1 LARWVEAAD
10 TELDSTTAEEDEEEK
25 EEEEEDKKEEEVWEI
40 WDWDALDN
48 ETVAAAVA
56 PDDRSMSVSEVS
68 SSELDWAEGEEEESE
83 DDPDME
89 VPSMGERS
97 SMEFEEGEEEE
108 EEEGEQEEKTE
119 DEPTAVAPAHP
130 APAME
135 DDTGQD
141 AALWGW
147 VEPTWFKI
155 SVSLSGK
162 VIVVDVSSRQT
173 FRQVKFWIW
182 VKERILPCQQRLFWE
197 RIEVDDTYWIV
208 ESCEVSLVLVSK
220 VYAMYKVVISCP
232 NLDYDSS
239 YCGLREGECIQLVQ
253 RVIRVAIGM
262 WPWAVDVGMFSDD
275 ELEELRVLLAR
286 HAAWELGIQAA

>member
-1 LARWVEAAD
+1 MVEAAD
-10 TELDSTTAEEDEEEK
+10 TELDSTTAEEDEEEE
-25 EEEEEDKKEEEVWEI
+25 EEEEEDKEKERVWDFPD
-40 WDWDALDN
+40 WDWDSLDN
-48 ETVAAAVA
+48 ETLAAALA
-56 PDDRSMSVSEVS
+56 PDDTSMSVS
-68 SSELDWAEGEEEESE
+68 SSELVWCEQEEEESE

-155 SVSLSGK
+155 SVYLLSGK
-162 VIVVDVSSRQT
+162 VIVVYVSSRQT
-173 FRQVKFWIW
+173 FGQVKFWIW
-182 VKERILPCQQRLFWE
+182 VNERILPCQQRLVWKH
-197 RIEVDDTYWIV
+197 IEVDDTYWIV
-208 ESCEVSLVLVSK
+208 ESCDVSLVLVDK

-232 NLDYDSS
+232 SLDYDLIISR
-239 YCGLREGECIQLVQ
+239 GLWAGDGIKCVL
-253 RVIRVAIGM
+253 RVIRLAICM
-262 WPWAVDVGMFSDD
+262 WPWAGDVDMFSDD
-275 ELEELRVLLAR
+275 ELEELRVLLGR
-286 HAAWELGIQAA
+286 HTAWELGIQAA